1 MYRGK
6 VGRNVRVKQKKTR
19 VKKMEGNKIKE
30 KKTRVIPLS
39 FILTVIRK
47 GSCSPGTGAG
57 KCEKMNQIKRG
68 SERGYRHNGELMR
81 RMKKVQENGL
91 RQRYA

>member
-30 KKTRVIPLS
+30 KK
-39 FILTVIRK
+39 
-47 GSCSPGTGAG
+47 
-57 KCEKMNQIKRG
+57 
-68 SERGYRHNGELMR
+68 
-81 RMKKVQENGL
+81 QE
-91 RQRYA
+91 